1 MKVISRSQALN
12 LLKQNPHLT
21 KIKLDGG
28 KLDPKQRTQI
38 KGRDYPC
45 GNHIKAIWIEN
56 RKDTD
61 GPYLILYCLAD
72 YSNNSQ
78 IVKV

>member
-12 LLKQNPHLT
+12 YLSQNPHLT

-28 KLDPKQRTQI
+28 KLDPKQRTRI
-38 KGRDYPC
+38 KQRDYPC

-56 RKDTD
+56 RKDSD
-61 GPYLILYCLAD
+61 GPYLVLYCLAD

-78 IVKV
+78 IVKA